1 MAALL
6 LDITRAAAE
15 PSLIIK
21 WGGLPSSWRWR
32 GRLYDVAE
40 IHAQWED
47 EAGRA
52 WFRVESMEGLIFL
65 LGRDRDG
72 WVASPWPAA
81 AARQEK
87 SPGIN
92 AGADR
97 FLPFV

>member
-21 WGGLPSSWRWR
+21 WGGMPSSWRWR
-32 GRLYDVAE
+32 GRLYDVAA

-47 EAGRA
+47 PSGRE
-52 WFRVESMEGLIFL
+52 WFRVESEEGQIFV

-72 WVASPWPAA
+72 WVAAPWPYSSSQ
-81 AARQEK
+81 RK
-87 SPGIN
+87 SSGTN
-92 AGADR
+92 AEAG
-97 FLPFV
+97 FLPSV